1 MFRKVLPN
9 GLGQALGNSIAVN
22 APFYTTGYVWYV
34 HAEDGEDSDG
44 ITGQSAQRPLATLAQ
59 AQTNA
64 SDGDVVVLM
73 DGHEESINSLAITKR
88 LLIVGG
94 GQSGGRPT
102 VKVTPTTN
110 ADALEITADGVEL
123 RNIWFE
129 EQAVSSSAA
138 ANLIINASRVRVV
151 DCYFETGIYDSAGV
165 SIQGTE
171 SSVEL
176 EGCTFVSTS
185 TDPDEL
191 PDQAVEVAG
200 TITDLRIRDC
210 VFDGGTLGWSEIY
223 AIYAADGTVTDLRI
237 ENVSLLRGADVLLDA
252 DTTGY
257 VAGITATGAANI
269 VFEEDEEPA

>member
-22 APFYTTGYVWYV
+22 TPFYTTGYVWYV

-64 SDGDVVVLM
+64 SDGDVIVLM

-129 EQAVSSSAA
+129 EQAVSSSAS

-191 PDQAVEVAG
+191 PDQAVELTG